1 MATDGPISSIPG
13 AGGFAPCFPVRDMQA
28 ALAHYGQLGFEVMPY
43 TQGMTWAWARLG
55 TAELHLFVKDDHDP
69 ATTAAAADL
78 QVENADE
85 LERALRATAADGT
98 SDPYD
103 TPYGREFVHV
113 DPDNNL
119 MRFVTTA
126 TVGTETTAV
135 RRASPV

>member
-1 MATDGPISSIPG
+1 MATDGPVTGNSG
-13 AGGFAPCFPVRDMQA
+13 VGGFAPCFPVSNMQA
-28 ALAHYGQLGFEVMPY
+28 ALVHYDRLGFEVMPY
-43 TQGMTWAWARLG
+43 TPGMTWAWARLG
-55 TAELHLFVKDDHDP
+55 AAELHLSVKDDHDP

-85 LERALRATAADGT
+85 LERAFRETAANGT

-119 MRFVTTA
+119 MRFVTPPP
-126 TVGTETTAV
+126 
-135 RRASPV
+135 SS

>member
-1 MATDGPISSIPG
+1 M
-13 AGGFAPCFPVRDMQA
+13 RA
-28 ALAHYGQLGFEVMPY
+28 ALIHYDQLGFEVMPY
-43 TQGMTWAWARLG
+43 SAGMTWAWARLG
-55 TAELHLFVKDDHDP
+55 PAELHLFVEDDHDP

-85 LERALRATAADGT
+85 FGHALRETQAGGT

-119 MRFVTTA
+119 IRFVTPA
-126 TVGTETTAV
+126 APAEPA
-135 RRASPV
+135 ASPMRN